1 MRKQL
6 LFLFLTIIGTGV
18 IQGQIKSTKIGYID
32 MEYIL
37 QNVSTGI
44 ASIPSVL
51 KILILNKLKLFLKTM
66 YR

>member
-1 MRKQL
+1 LNSFPKTTKVMRKQL

-37 QNVSTGI
+37 QNVSNI
-44 ASIPSVL
+44 
-51 KILILNKLKLFLKTM
+51 KKLKTN
-66 YR
+66 